1 VNFTPP
7 GGSEVAEPRAWGDPT
22 SDVAQPR
29 TLAQWLAFIETLHP
43 KSIAMGLE
51 RIASVAA
58 RMGIRI
64 DCPVVTVAGTN
75 GKGSTCA
82 IVEAIYRHAGYRTG
96 LYTSPHLLRFNERV
110 RIDGVCASDE
120 ALVGAFEAVEAARAP
135 RPSPL
140 TSGDNKPAPAGE
152 VAAQA
157 NVSAANVKPGECRA
171 AEAKTEPSAYEAVEG
186 ATPLTYFEFSTLAA
200 LHLFARARLDVL
212 ILEVGLGGRLD
223 AVNIVDPDVAIV
235 TTVDI
240 DHVDWLGSTRDA
252 IGREKAGIFRSGKP
266 ALCGDPDP
274 PRTLVEHAEAIGAL
288 LWRIGA
294 DYRYEAERMQWRYEG
309 PGGARYGLPLPA
321 LRGGYQ
327 LRNAATALA
336 AIDALHSR
344 LPVAAGAVRDGLVNV
359 ELPGRFQVL
368 PGRPSI
374 VLDVAHNPQAARVFA
389 DALASMGYFPR
400 TFAVFGMLADKDI
413 EAVVR
418 ALAPRIDRWYVAP
431 LPGPRGAPLARLE
444 SALAAAG
451 ADARAIRAFP
461 DIADG
466 FAAARNDAHDTDRI
480 AAFGSFLTVAAALAA
495 ARVRR

>member
-1 VNFTPP
+1 M
-7 GGSEVAEPRAWGDPT
+7 
-22 SDVAQPR
+22 SDVAPPR

-43 KSIAMGLE
+43 KPIAMGLD

-58 RMGIRI
+58 RMQVRI
-64 DCPVVTVAGTN
+64 DCPVITVAGTN

-110 RIDGVCASDE
+110 RIDGVDASDA
-120 ALVGAFEAVEAARAP
+120 ALAGAFAAVEAARSPHP
-135 RPSPL
+135 R
-140 TSGDNKPAPAGE
+140 
-152 VAAQA
+152 
-157 NVSAANVKPGECRA
+157 
-171 AEAKTEPSAYEAVEG
+171 EPSAHEAREEP
-186 ATPLTYFEFSTLAA
+186 TPLTYFEFSTLAA
-200 LHLFARARLDVL
+200 LHLFAQTHLDVL

-274 PRTLVEHAEAIGAL
+274 PPTLVEHANAIGAL
-288 LWRIGA
+288 LWRIGV

-321 LRGGYQ
+321 LRGAYQ

-359 ELPGRFQVL
+359 ELPGRLQVL

-374 VLDVAHNPQAARVFA
+374 VLDVAHNAQAARVLA
-389 DALASMGYFPR
+389 DALSSMGYFPR
-400 TFAVFGMLADKDI
+400 TLAVFGMLADKDI

-431 LPGPRGAPLARLE
+431 LPGPRGAPAARLE

-451 ADARAIRAFP
+451 VDAQAIRAFAH
-461 DIADG
+461 IADA

-480 AAFGSFLTVAAALAA
+480 AAFGSFLTVAAALVV
-495 ARVRR
+495 ARARR

>member
-1 VNFTPP
+1 M
-7 GGSEVAEPRAWGDPT
+7 

-110 RIDGVCASDE
+110 RIDGIDATDE
-120 ALVGAFEAVEAARAP
+120 ALVEAFEAVETARAAHP
-135 RPSPL
+135 DPL
-140 TSGDNKPAPAGE
+140 RRGE
-152 VAAQA
+152 
-157 NVSAANVKPGECRA
+157 R
-171 AEAKTEPSAYEAVEG
+171 EPSASEAGER

-200 LHLFARARLDVL
+200 LRLFAEARLDVL

-252 IGREKAGIFRSGKP
+252 IGREKAGVFRTGKP

-288 LWRIGA
+288 LWRIGV
-294 DYRYEAERMQWRYEG
+294 DYRYEAERTQWRYDG

-321 LRGGYQ
+321 LRGDYQ

-359 ELPGRFQVL
+359 ELPGRLQVL

-374 VLDVAHNPQAARVFA
+374 VLDVAHNAQAARVLA
-389 DALASMGYFPR
+389 DALSTMGYFPR

-418 ALAPRIDRWYVAP
+418 ALAPRIDCWYVAP
-431 LPGPRGAPLARLE
+431 LPGARGASVTRLE
-444 SALAAAG
+444 SALAAAAIDAQSIRPFG
-451 ADARAIRAFP
+451 DVADA
-461 DIADG
+461 

-480 AAFGSFLTVAAALAA
+480 AAFGSFLTVAAVLAA
-495 ARVRR
+495 ARARRGPVWQWQNPPTST